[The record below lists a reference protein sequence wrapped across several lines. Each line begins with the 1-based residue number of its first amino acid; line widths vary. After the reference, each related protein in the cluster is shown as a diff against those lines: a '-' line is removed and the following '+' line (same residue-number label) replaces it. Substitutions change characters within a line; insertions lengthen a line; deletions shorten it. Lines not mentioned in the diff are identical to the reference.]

1 MPPEHDNIDA
11 DGALDAGGQEA
22 YGAQQH
28 AFPSPSVPSTT
39 PGDLDA
45 LIDLGNDGA
54 TALRCVARGSVRRV
68 ARPPHPA
75 GGRGGGRP
83 RAISR
88 RASPW

>member
-54 TALRCVARGSVRRV
+54 TALRCVA
-68 ARPPHPA
+68 P
-75 GGRGGGRP
+75 GGGGQRS
-83 RAISR
+83 SR
-88 RASPW
+88 RSAASPCGWSRGRPTSCHL

>member
-54 TALRCVARGSVRRV
+54 TALRCVA
-68 ARPPHPA
+68 P
-75 GGRGGGRP
+75 GGGGGQRS
-83 RAISR
+83 SR
-88 RASPW
+88 RSAASPCGWSRGRPTSCHL